1 MRQIIPKMYLLHKWI
16 SLWKLY
22 QGPLANVSLYTV
34 SDHPNIAMAVFAHSV
49 IIMIVTDFGQ
59 IVIRMKK
66 KLPIQS

>member
-22 QGPLANVSLYTV
+22 QGHLANVSLYTV
-34 SDHPNIAMAVFAHSV
+34 SDHLNIAMAVFAHSV
-49 IIMIVTDFGQ
+49 IIMIVTVFGQ